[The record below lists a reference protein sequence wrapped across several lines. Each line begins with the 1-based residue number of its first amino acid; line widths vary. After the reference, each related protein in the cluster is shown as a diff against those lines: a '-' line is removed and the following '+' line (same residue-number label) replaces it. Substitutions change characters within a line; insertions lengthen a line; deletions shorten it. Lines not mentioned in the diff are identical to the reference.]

1 MGWWETVNTMKDY
14 IEERVL
20 ELARYIID
28 TGATV
33 RSTAAKF
40 RISKSTVHKDI
51 TERLREIN
59 PGLAAEVKEVLE
71 NNKAERHIRGGLAT
85 QRKIFTYPSRLN
97 ACCKRQNISCLTF
110 ERQLFCLISCFKCFL
125 SAPSRHQIIDH
136 RKSVAD
142 AQEHEQRNDHPNV
155 RQAEVRQ
162 PFHGKSHVVH
172 DEHGCIEHD
181 RQYRPYHRTVRCET
195 AFPAEQ
201 QIIEGRP
208 SPAR

>member
-1 MGWWETVNTMKDY
+1 MKDY

-71 NNKAERHIRGGLAT
+71 NNKAERHIRGGVAT
-85 QRKIFTYPSRLN
+85 REKYLHI
-97 ACCKRQNISCLTF
+97 
-110 ERQLFCLISCFKCFL
+110 
-125 SAPSRHQIIDH
+125 HQD
-136 RKSVAD
+136 
-142 AQEHEQRNDHPNV
+142 
-155 RQAEVRQ
+155 
-162 PFHGKSHVVH
+162 
-172 DEHGCIEHD
+172 
-181 RQYRPYHRTVRCET
+181 
-195 AFPAEQ
+195 
-201 QIIEGRP
+201 
-208 SPAR
+208 